1 MNNQVYPVDSLITRE
16 MRESIKGQKACTI
29 WLYGLSGSGKTTIAN
44 KLDVLLFEAGYHSY
58 ILDGDSVRT
67 GLNNNLGFT
76 EEDRDENIR
85 RCAEVCKL
93 MNDAGI
99 IVISCFITPL
109 EKNRQKIRDVLGESL
124 IEVFIDADLS
134 VCINRDPKGLYR
146 KALDGTIQNFTGVS
160 APFESSVFGMVLKN
174 NEIEDIENNAK
185 TLLSK
190 INSMYDEPTKRQN

>member
-1 MNNQVYPVDSLITRE
+1 MFHHPVR
-16 MRESIKGQKACTI
+16 
-29 WLYGLSGSGKTTIAN
+29 
-44 KLDVLLFEAGYHSY
+44 
-58 ILDGDSVRT
+58 
-67 GLNNNLGFT
+67 
-76 EEDRDENIR
+76 
-85 RCAEVCKL
+85 
-93 MNDAGI
+93 
-99 IVISCFITPL
+99 
-109 EKNRQKIRDVLGESL
+109 KNRQKIREVLGESL

-146 KALDGTIQNFTGVS
+146 KALDGTIQNFTGIS